1 MKQRPVERTTRRLP
15 TAPLPP
21 SAPDDATMLL
31 TKWTPA
37 VGFDDGVEEVESWIP
52 VRGFGAEAG
61 AWTPPPVYQDPG
73 AEADALRQIEDELYR
88 LSGGNVIRFRPT
100 GPVFGPPLKVR
111 YLDQNTMVPALRR
124 RDRLAITLMSVGWMI
139 CFTLFWIWWL
149 SPQNRI
155 GWAGLVINSAILFYV
170 TAIPVYF
177 LLAVAW
183 LRKLDPGIPVPK
195 LRVAF
200 VVTKAPSE
208 PWETAKRT
216 LECMLAQE
224 FPYKYDVWICDERP
238 TDEVIRWC
246 EEHDVKISTRFG
258 VEGYHRTSWP
268 RRTKC
273 KEGNLAY
280 FYDRVGYA
288 DYDVVAQLDCD
299 HVPEPTYLA
308 GMVRP
313 FSDPAVGYVAAPS
326 ICDANADASWAA
338 RGRLYR
344 ESVWHGPVQLGHN
357 GGLAPM
363 CIGSH
368 YAVRTRAL
376 RQIGGIGPELAE
388 DFSTTFLLNSA
399 GWQGSFAIDAI
410 AHGDGPMT
418 FADMLT
424 QEFQWSRSLTTL
436 LVRLLRSHLP
446 RMRSTLRTRFGFSL
460 AFYPLNAAVL
470 SAGLLLPPIAVL
482 AGIQWVHVN
491 YPYFVLHVASVS
503 IWLILLVGL
512 LRRRGL
518 LRPAQ
523 APVLSW
529 ENWLF
534 TLTGWPYVARGVT
547 AGFMSA
553 IRPKPITFKV
563 TPKSAA
569 GMPTLPA
576 GLMTPYLAFSIALSG
591 VAVYGE
597 LCTQSVGYV
606 LLCIFSS
613 LAYATVSVGVPLLH
627 MREAA
632 RNAGER
638 FRNALRVVRLPL
650 ILGLLTLP
658 SLGFAIARYVPYVL
672 GVYHR

>member
-1 MKQRPVERTTRRLP
+1 MKERQVQGAPKRVAPTPPRPW
-15 TAPLPP
+15 
-21 SAPDDATMLL
+21 SSDDATMLL
-31 TKWTPA
+31 TKWTPP
-37 VGFDDGVEEVESWIP
+37 VGFDDEVEQWIP

-61 AWTPPPVYQDPG
+61 AWTPPPVYADPA
-73 AEADALRQIEDELYR
+73 AEAKARRDIEDELYR
-88 LSGGNVIRFRPT
+88 LSGGNVTGFRTT
-100 GPVFGPPLKVR
+100 GPIFGPPLKVR
-111 YLDQNTMVPALRR
+111 YLDQTTMVPALRR
-124 RDRLAITLMSVGWMI
+124 RDRLAITLMSVGWMV

-149 SPQNRI
+149 SPQNRL

-170 TAIPVYF
+170 TAIPMYF

-183 LRKLDPGIPVPK
+183 LRKLDPAIPIPR

-216 LECMLAQE
+216 LECMLSQE
-224 FPYKYDVWICDERP
+224 YPHEYDVWICDERP
-238 TDEVIRWC
+238 NEEVISWC

-258 VEGYHRTSWP
+258 VETYHRTSWP

-288 DYDVVAQLDCD
+288 DYDVVVQLDCD

-308 GMVRP
+308 SMVRP

-326 ICDANADASWAA
+326 ICDANADSSWAA

-344 ESVWHGPVQLGHN
+344 EAVWHGPVQLGHN

-436 LVRLLRSHLP
+436 LVRLLNSHLP
-446 RMRSTLRTRFGFSL
+446 RMRNTLRTRFGFSL

-503 IWLILLVGL
+503 IWLLLLVGL

-518 LRPAQ
+518 LRPAK

-529 ENWLF
+529 ENWMF

-576 GLMTPYLAFSIALSG
+576 RLMTPYLAFSLALSG

-613 LAYATVSVGVPLLH
+613 TAYATISIGVPLLH
-627 MREAA
+627 ARESA
-632 RNAGER
+632 RNAGET
-638 FRNALRVVRLPL
+638 FRRALSVARTALV
-650 ILGLLTLP
+650 LGLLVLP
-658 SLGFAIARYVPYVL
+658 SLGFAMARYVPYVL